1 MSWFASLNPRRTLRR
16 QLIATVTGVH
26 TILMMSFVWDLVDR
40 QQAFLLE
47 RARARSIYHAEL
59 LATSAVPQL
68 ITNDFGG
75 MQEVLVSLARQRW
88 LAASVTNLDGKILGH
103 SDARLIGSVYKDE
116 LSQSVLNGPRQ
127 PVVVYEND
135 TRIYAAAPVT
145 VDGAVLGWAWVAADL
160 GDDRAQ
166 IADLRNTGLIYL
178 AIAIVSGAVF
188 AVMLAS
194 ALTRQLRLLLA
205 GTQRLAEDKF
215 DEPVPVI
222 AENDVGQVAEAFNRA
237 MEKLRVQRAA
247 LVHAHEELKAANQ
260 AILSANETLRRFAY
274 AASHDLQEPLRSVT
288 GYSELLQKRY
298 GGRLDNDATEF
309 IEYIHMGATRMRNLL
324 QALLEYSRAGPRG
337 EPARDVDTNAALRMA
352 LENLEMA
359 IDDSGAEIDAGKLPH
374 VCGHDVAVVQLFQ
387 NLIGNAIKYS
397 GGKPPVI
404 HVWAEREK
412 TWWRFAVRDQG
423 SGIDPRNHQ
432 RIFGIFKRA
441 HGPEYPGTGVGLA
454 ICAKIVEG
462 YGGRIYVESA
472 LDQGSTFWFTLPASD
487 GPGSNPA
494 ASKLSPVVSEPVTV
508 RHTP

>member
-1 MSWFASLNPRRTLRR
+1 MSWFQSLNPRKTLRR
-16 QLIATVTGVH
+16 QLIATITGVH

-40 QQAFLLE
+40 QQSFLLD
-47 RARARSIYHAEL
+47 RARERSLYHAEL

-68 ITNDFGG
+68 ITNDLGG
-75 MQEVLVSLARQRW
+75 MQEVLESLARQRW
-88 LAASVTNLDGKILGH
+88 LAASVTDVSGRIVGH
-103 SDARLIGSVYKDE
+103 SDPRLVGSLYKDDR
-116 LSQSVLNGPRQ
+116 SRAVLNGPRK
-127 PVVVYEND
+127 PVIVFENER
-135 TRIYAAAPVT
+135 RIYAAAPVT
-145 VDGAVLGWAWVAADL
+145 VDSAVLGWAWVAADL
-160 GDDRAQ
+160 SDDRLQ
-166 IADLRNTGLIYL
+166 VSDLRGTGLIYL
-178 AIAIVSGAVF
+178 AIAILSGAIF
-188 AVMLAS
+188 AVMLAT

-215 DEPVPVI
+215 DEPVPII

-247 LVHAHEELKAANQ
+247 LVHAHDELKTANQ
-260 AILSANETLRRFAY
+260 VILSANETLRRFAY

-298 GGRLDNDATEF
+298 GGRLDGDATEF

-337 EPARDVDTNAALRMA
+337 EPAREVDTNAALRTA
-352 LENLEMA
+352 LDHLEMA
-359 IDDSGAEIDAGKLPH
+359 IDDSGASVTTAALPH
-374 VCGHDVAVVQLFQ
+374 VCAHEVAVVQVFQ
-387 NLIGNAIKYS
+387 NLIGNAIKYA

-404 HVWAEREK
+404 RVWAERESN
-412 TWWRFAVRDQG
+412 WLRLAVRDEG
-423 SGIDPRNHQ
+423 SGIDPKNHT

-472 LDQGSTFWFTLPASD
+472 PDQGATFWFTLPAFD
-487 GPGSNPA
+487 GPGATYAHLRQDASPA
-494 ASKLSPVVSEPVTV
+494 LT
-508 RHTP
+508 